1 MHHVRILRFYRSFSF
16 YCTRDNLGHV
26 NLDSSCL
33 QLITSNPA
41 FTVRRAFALAHAS
54 SPLTTTPICLCRA
67 LKILA
72 RGLSQLPTKS
82 VTNVNIA
89 SGHSVLASIAA
100 YSNAT
105 CTLNTAVAFN
115 TRYER
120 AVVSNLSHF
129 EFFKTSP
136 VWSFHSRVSNFNFSF
151 IDSLRRVS
159 NRLSDFTATLHFIRS
174 ENKQEP

>member
-1 MHHVRILRFYRSFSF
+1 MCVSFGSTAVF
-16 YCTRDNLGHV
+16 HCTRDNLGHV

-33 QLITSNPA
+33 QLVTSNPA

-105 CTLNTAVAFN
+105 CTFITVVAFDIVFNGLTYCRPQFQVQFSQTVASTAAFDSITALHIGSAVASCIN
-115 TRYER
+115 R
-120 AVVSNLSHF
+120 
-129 EFFKTSP
+129 
-136 VWSFHSRVSNFNFSF
+136 
-151 IDSLRRVS
+151 SLK
-159 NRLSDFTATLHFIRS
+159 F
-174 ENKQEP
+174 

>member
-16 YCTRDNLGHV
+16 YCTRDNLGHI

-33 QLITSNPA
+33 QLIASNPA
-41 FTVRRAFALAHAS
+41 FTVRRAFALTHAS

-89 SGHSVLASIAA
+89 SGHLVLPSIAA
-100 YSNAT
+100 YSNVT
-105 CTLNTAVAFN
+105 CTFIAIVAFDIVFN
-115 TRYER
+115 GLTFI
-120 AVVSNLSHF
+120 AGLNSKCSPAKQQPPPQPLILSQRS
-129 EFFKTSP
+129 TS
-136 VWSFHSRVSNFNFSF
+136 
-151 IDSLRRVS
+151 DQL
-159 NRLSDFTATLHFIRS
+159 
-174 ENKQEP
+174 